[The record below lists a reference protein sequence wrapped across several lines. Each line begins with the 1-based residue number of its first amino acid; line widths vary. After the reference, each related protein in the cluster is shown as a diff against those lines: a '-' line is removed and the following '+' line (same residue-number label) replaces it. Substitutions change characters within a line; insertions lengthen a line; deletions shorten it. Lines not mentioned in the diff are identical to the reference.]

1 MEFIAFYFEILRYK
15 LLLLLLLLLLYH
27 IYAGVYVY
35 VPEKKYVSRLY
46 SVPAI
51 L

>member
-15 LLLLLLLLLLYH
+15 LLLLLLLLLYH